1 MKNGIQYFV
10 VGLCYKNA
18 DLLTR
23 GKFTLNK
30 EQTKLLLEKAKAD
43 GLTELM
49 VNSTCNRTEIYGII
63 PDPNLLISYLCEF
76 SEGDLEGFR
85 EKGYVL
91 EGKEAINHVFR
102 VGCGLESQILGD
114 FEIIGQLK
122 KSFYFSKKHKM
133 VNGFSERLV
142 NSVIQSSKRIK
153 TETEISTGATS
164 VSFASVHYI
173 LENVDEVSHKNILL
187 FGTGKIGRNT
197 CENLIKHTQNEN
209 VVLINRSEE
218 SAKKIAGKFNLIYK
232 KFDNLKDEI
241 QKTDIM
247 IVATRADYFSVTPE
261 LINPNKPLLIL
272 DLSMPSNVDPKVKTM
287 ESVTLINL
295 DELSQMT
302 NATLVKREKIVPVA
316 EKILNEVRGEFLQ
329 WIEHRKFAPTL
340 KALKNKLLNGQSQD
354 SSTQDDFSQTVNR
367 IAGRVASYLK
377 ENPSKADET
386 LSMLQ
391 DLYQLDSET
400 DA

>member
-63 PDPNLLISYLCEF
+63 SDPNLLISYLCEF
-76 SEGDLEGFR
+76 SEGDLECFR

-197 CENLIKHTQNEN
+197 CENLIKHTQNEH
-209 VVLINRSEE
+209 VVLINRTEE
-218 SAKKIAGKFNLIYK
+218 SAQKIAGKLNLIYK
-232 KFDNLKDEI
+232 KFDHLKDEI
-241 QKTDIM
+241 KKTDIM
-247 IVATRADYFSVTPE
+247 IVATSADYFSVTPE
-261 LINPNKPLLIL
+261 LINSEKPLLIL
-272 DLSMPSNVDPKVKTM
+272 DLSMPSNVDPKVKLM

-302 NATLVKREKIVPVA
+302 NATLVKREKIVPIA
-316 EKILNEVRGEFLQ
+316 EQILSEVRAEFLQ

-340 KALKNKLLNGQSQD
+340 KALKNKLLYGQSQD
-354 SSTQDDFSQTVNR
+354 LPDQDDFSQTVNR
-367 IAGRVASYLK
+367 LAGRVASYLK

-391 DLYQLDSET
+391 DLYQLDSEI

>member
-1 MKNGIQYFV
+1 M
-10 VGLCYKNA
+10 GLCYKNA

-63 PDPNLLISYLCEF
+63 SDPNLLISYLCEF
-76 SEGDLEGFR
+76 SEGDLECFR

-197 CENLIKHTQNEN
+197 CENLIKHTQNEH
-209 VVLINRSEE
+209 VVLINRTEE
-218 SAKKIAGKFNLIYK
+218 SAQKIAGKFNLIYK
-232 KFDNLKDEI
+232 KFDLLKDEI

-247 IVATRADYFSVTPE
+247 IVATSADYFSVTPE
-261 LINPNKPLLIL
+261 LINSEKPLLIL
-272 DLSMPSNVDPKVKTM
+272 DLSMPSNVDPKVKLM